1 MILRTLKPYY
11 LKQSKTKQK
20 NGRPPRKRN
29 TGPGSLRTGMSA
41 ENTRDK
47 IEEEIAGSTELV
59 VSNGEPP

>member
-1 MILRTLKPYY
+1 
-11 LKQSKTKQK
+11 
-20 NGRPPRKRN
+20 
-29 TGPGSLRTGMSA
+29 MSA